1 MSTTTKKK
9 NSASDARD
17 WDTARDSVR
26 DNADTLRAMT
36 SHSELFTWAK
46 EHGIDNGS
54 LFRKWKTE
62 LRKQLHLDYDA
73 MRQKAFDARLADM
86 TAAADTAPQV
96 ILFAAGDAEVNSFAV
111 CSEHGDDPWY
121 GEFFDNDKA
130 DDQDSADLAAA
141 RKAIYLA
148 GQARQQEELEL
159 IGLRLVVSN
168 HRITTEVL
176 QRDILKHRVFVTVEV
191 VDDGEDNPAL
201 EVCRMP
207 GFRTWREVS
216 LTDLLAT
223 AGTDP
228 AAAASDEGEVA

>member
-9 NSASDARD
+9 RNSASDAKD

-46 EHGIDNGS
+46 DHGIDTGS

-62 LRKQLHLDYDA
+62 LRKQLHLDYDTL
-73 MRQKAFDARLADM
+73 RQQAFDARLTEMD
-86 TAAADTAPQV
+86 AAANTAPQV
-96 ILFAAGDAEVNSFAV
+96 TLFAAGDIEVNSFAV

-121 GEFFDNDKA
+121 GEFRDTDRVE
-130 DDQDSADLAAA
+130 DQDSADLEAA

-148 GQARQQEELEL
+148 GQARDDKELDL

-168 HRITTEVL
+168 HRVTTRAL
-176 QRDILKHRVFVTVEV
+176 QRDMLKHSVFVTVEV
-191 VDDGEDNPAL
+191 VDNGEDNPAL

-216 LTDLLAT
+216 LTDLLN
-223 AGTDP
+223 
-228 AAAASDEGEVA
+228 AAAEPTTAQDEGEVA